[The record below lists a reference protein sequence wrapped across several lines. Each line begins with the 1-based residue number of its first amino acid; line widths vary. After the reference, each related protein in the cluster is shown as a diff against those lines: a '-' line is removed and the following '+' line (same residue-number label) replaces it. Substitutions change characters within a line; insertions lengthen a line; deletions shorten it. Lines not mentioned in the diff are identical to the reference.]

1 MSNRPPHWQRASS
14 QCERIPGSMAHNL
27 EIKAR
32 VPDLGRLR
40 SAAASLAA
48 QPGAVIEQ
56 RDTFFAVPK
65 GRLKVREFADGA
77 GELIA
82 YERPDDSGPKE
93 SVYTRV
99 ACQDASVLVR
109 ALGSVLPVRGEVRKR
124 RELFI
129 VGRTRIHLDAV
140 AGLGSF
146 VELEVVLGDH
156 EPPEVGRQEAEALMQ
171 ALSVSGADLVSG
183 AYIDLLERVRGQ

>member
-1 MSNRPPHWQRASS
+1 
-14 QCERIPGSMAHNL
+14 MAHNL

-32 VPDLGRLR
+32 AADPGRLR
-40 SAAASLAA
+40 STAAALAGR
-48 QPGAVIEQ
+48 PGAVIEQ
-56 RDTFFAVPK
+56 RDTFFVVPK
-65 GRLKVREFADGA
+65 GRLKVREFADGT

-99 ACQDASVLVR
+99 ACEDASVLVR
-109 ALGSVLPVRGEVRKR
+109 ALSSVLPVRGEVRKR

-129 VGRTRIHLDAV
+129 AGRTRIHVDEV

-146 VELEVVLGDH
+146 VELEVVLEDH
-156 EPPEVGRQEAEALMQ
+156 EPPEVGRQEAEALMN
-171 ALSVSGADLVSG
+171 ALSVSDSDLVSG
-183 AYIDLLERVRGQ
+183 AYVDLLERLRNH